1 MLLQHPLSIG
11 MSSQHPNLKESPPGQ
26 HLPPP
31 PHLQQDHHQQHDDDE
46 LYQKLPFP
54 YKLHQLLDDAVQ
66 EGKEHI
72 ISWLPSGTA
81 FKVHRPLLFT
91 SEIMSNYFRQTQ
103 YKSFTRQVRSN
114 VVCSESVCFELCCS
128 AFVGL
133 SKRSLVFTP
142 LQ

>member
-1 MLLQHPLSIG
+1 MLLQHRLSIG

-26 HLPPP
+26 HLPP
-31 PHLQQDHHQQHDDDE
+31 HLQQEHHQQHDDDE

-54 YKLHQLLDDAVQ
+54 YKLHQLLEDVVQ

-103 YKSFTRQVRSN
+103 YKSFTRQVRLN
-114 VVCSESVCFELCCS
+114 DVESVFRNAL
-128 AFVGL
+128 
-133 SKRSLVFTP
+133 
-142 LQ
+142 